1 MFTFSVLL
9 SRISFDAKNRQIGVF
24 TENIKTKTKI
34 KSINTE
40 FSIVTHFD
48 LHLLQFQVCNEEWQS
63 KTTIG
68 IMEN

>member
-1 MFTFSVLL
+1 MLK
-9 SRISFDAKNRQIGVF
+9 IRQTGTF

-48 LHLLQFQVCNEEWQS
+48 LHLLQFQVCHEEWQPR
-63 KTTIG
+63 TTIG

>member
-9 SRISFDAKNRQIGVF
+9 IRISFDAKNRQIGVF
-24 TENIKTKTKI
+24 MENIKTKTKI

-48 LHLLQFQVCNEEWQS
+48 LHLLQFQVCHEEWQPR
-63 KTTIG
+63 TTIG

>member
-1 MFTFSVLL
+1 MLKT
-9 SRISFDAKNRQIGVF
+9 RQTGTF

-48 LHLLQFQVCNEEWQS
+48 LHLLQFQAFKVCHEEWQS